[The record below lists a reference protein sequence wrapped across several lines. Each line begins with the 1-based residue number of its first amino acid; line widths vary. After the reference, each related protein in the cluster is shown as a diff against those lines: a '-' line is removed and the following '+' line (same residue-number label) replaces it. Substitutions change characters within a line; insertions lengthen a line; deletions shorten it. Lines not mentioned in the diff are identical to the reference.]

1 MSRPQEQ
8 TVVQLPGPLTVRE
21 LAELLG
27 ESPIAVIKTLMSLG
41 VMANINQ
48 TLDPETAAL
57 AAEEMGHRVLLPG
70 EAPPEEAEAPAAEEA
85 PPAEVEEEKKA
96 PAPRKKRLYEGE
108 PPEKLKPRPPVVA
121 VLGHVDHGK
130 TTLLDA
136 IRQTNVA
143 AKEAGGITQH
153 IGAYQVEKQGRLI
166 TFIDTPGHEAFTAM
180 RARGAQGAD
189 IVILVIAADDG
200 VMPQTIEAYNHAKA
214 AGVPIIVAV
223 TKVDKPDA
231 SPERVKQQAADQL
244 GLIPEEWGGDTP
256 FVEVVAPQGK
266 GIDELLDYI
275 LIVADLHQDEIVANP
290 DRPAQGVVLESE
302 LDPRRGP
309 LATLLV
315 LNGTLRRGDTVLAGT
330 AYGRVRAMFDE
341 YGRQVKEAPPSKPV
355 RVLGLNEVPPAGQF
369 FEVVESERVAR
380 EIAEQRKEEL
390 EARRT
395 ASRITLED
403 VFRQLRSGEREE
415 LNLIVKADTQG
426 TLDAVVEALN
436 RLSTDD
442 VAIRILHQGVGR
454 VTENDVML
462 AAASEAIII
471 GFNVKPDRVARDQAE
486 HEGIQIRTYNVIY
499 HLLED
504 MEKALKGMLQP
515 TIEEVTLGR
524 AEVRAVFRVRG
535 QPIAGCYV
543 LEGRIVR
550 NAKARLIRNG
560 QVMAET
566 KIASLKRFKEDVTE
580 VRQGFECGVGLENVQ
595 DLQEGDVIEVYEERQ
610 V

>member
-1 MSRPQEQ
+1 MSQAQEK
-8 TVVQLPGPLTVRE
+8 TIVQLSGPLTVRE

-27 ESPIAVIKTLMSLG
+27 ESPITVIKTLMNLG

-48 TLDPETAAL
+48 TLDVETAAL
-57 AAEEMGHRVLLPG
+57 AAEEIGYQVLLPG
-70 EAPPEEAEAPAAEEA
+70 EALPEAEKVEVEEEA
-85 PPAEVEEEKKA
+85 PPPVEEEKKA
-96 PAPRKKRLYEGE
+96 PAPRKKRLYAGE

-143 AKEAGGITQH
+143 AQEAGGITQH

-200 VMPQTIEAYNHAKA
+200 VMPQTIEAFNHAKA
-214 AGVPIIVAV
+214 AGVPIIVAI
-223 TKVDKPDA
+223 TKVDKPGA

-275 LIVADLHQDEIVANP
+275 LIVADLNQEDIIANP

-315 LNGTLRRGDTVLAGT
+315 LNGTLRRGDAVLAGT

-355 RVLGLNEVPPAGQF
+355 RVLGLNEIPPAGQL

-380 EIAEQRKEEL
+380 EIAERRKEEL

-395 ASRITLED
+395 TSRITLED

-426 TLDAVVEALN
+426 TLDAVVDALK
-436 RLSTDD
+436 RLSTDE
-442 VAIRILHQGVGR
+442 VAIRILHQGVGQIS
-454 VTENDVML
+454 ENDIML
-462 AAASEAIII
+462 AAASEAIVI
-471 GFNVKPDRVARDQAE
+471 GFNVKPDRVAREQAE
-486 HEGIQIRTYNVIY
+486 QEGVQIRTYNVIY

-515 TIEEVTLGR
+515 IVEEVTIGR

-550 NAKARLIRNG
+550 NAKARLIRRG
-560 QVMAET
+560 QVVAET
-566 KIASLKRFKEDVTE
+566 KIASLKRFKDDVTE
-580 VRQGFECGVGLENVQ
+580 VRQGFECGVGLEGVQ
-595 DLQEGDVIEVYEERQ
+595 DLQEGDIIEVYEERQ